1 MNIIIDTNVL
11 MAGFLKDSI
20 VREIL
25 MSKNINFYVPKLAIR
40 EIRKYESDLLMK
52 SGYTKEEF
60 ERLFSL
66 LLDNIK
72 LVLKIDIKPHMKEAE
87 EIMKN
92 IDIKD
97 SSFIATYLAINA
109 DGIWSFDNHFKQQN
123 KIKVFDIKELT
134 EFL

>member
-1 MNIIIDTNVL
+1 MC
-11 MAGFLKDSI
+11 
-20 VREIL
+20 
-25 MSKNINFYVPKLAIR
+25 KNINFYVPKLAIR
-40 EIRKYESDLLMK
+40 EIRKYESYLLKK

-72 LVLKIDIKPHMKEAE
+72 LVLKMDIKPHMKRAE
-87 EIMKN
+87 EIMGN

-97 SSFIATYLAINA
+97 SPFIATYLAINA

-123 KIKVFDIKELT
+123 EIKIFDIEKLV